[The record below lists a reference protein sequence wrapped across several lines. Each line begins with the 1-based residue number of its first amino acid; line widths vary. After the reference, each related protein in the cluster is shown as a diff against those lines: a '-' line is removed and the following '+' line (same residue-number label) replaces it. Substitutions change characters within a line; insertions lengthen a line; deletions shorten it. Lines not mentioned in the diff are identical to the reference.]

1 MSLLKQAQVKE
12 FFNLPKDNKQNEDFT
27 IQSQTIEPDA
37 TAKNQ
42 PALSYSQLKCTFGV
56 KRRMSFTIL
65 SKASAM
71 KFSNGL
77 SCLLNTQL
85 QH

>member
-42 PALSYSQLKCTFGV
+42 P
-56 KRRMSFTIL
+56 
-65 SKASAM
+65 
-71 KFSNGL
+71 GL
-77 SCLLNTQL
+77 S
-85 QH
+85 